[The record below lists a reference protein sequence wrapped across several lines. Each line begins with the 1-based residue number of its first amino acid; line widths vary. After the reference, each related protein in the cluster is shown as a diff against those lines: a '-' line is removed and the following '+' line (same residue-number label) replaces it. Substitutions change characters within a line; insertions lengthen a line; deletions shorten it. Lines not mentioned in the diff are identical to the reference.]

1 MKKTAT
7 TLTVTVRLDA
17 EEFMTAILG
26 SGFLGWSW
34 WKSLGYLNGYSDD
47 NLPTDPSE
55 KFILASVANPDRYD
69 RDTYPAPASMKS
81 AKLSMND
88 IAMAYGAL
96 VSRGWDINHE
106 DLDAC
111 GADNIMQ
118 YAVLGDIVYG

>member
-1 MKKTAT
+1 MKTAT

-17 EEFMTAILG
+17 EEFMSAVLG
-26 SGFLGWSW
+26 SGWLGWSW
-34 WKSLGYLNGYSDD
+34 WKAFGYLNGYSDD

-55 KFILASVANPDRYD
+55 KFILVGVENPDRYD
-69 RDTYPAPASMKS
+69 RDTFPTPASIKS

-96 VSRGWDINHE
+96 VSLGWDVNHE